1 MMSVMCIT
9 VFTVWL
15 NISMANK
22 FTRVQSKSRYLELVN
37 TLTPLTVLTAAE
49 AKELATAG
57 QELIG
62 TNEELIYKYR
72 DEFLHIQR
80 VAEQGLTSLETLVD
94 NPNELAI
101 VVRGWGFTAT
111 VQDKIR
117 SSIVYRKNLGQQDV
131 VVKLSNILIDW
142 LRPTTP
148 TVDVAYYRQSGN
160 LVALAD
166 SSILLPSYV
175 TEENRLQTIKKSLG
189 IQNNTAYYQPSQQGF
204 SKTGI
209 GQGGQIHIN
218 VLNGVTYY
226 LTNLANGGSGYV
238 VGDVIRFAGS
248 RFGLQGEEVSD
259 DVRITV
265 SSVTRAGGI
274 ITSVTLAGT
283 ARVGRGY
290 TILDLASGT
299 IS

>member
-1 MMSVMCIT
+1 VCASQYLQ
-9 VFTVWL
+9 FGL
-15 NISMANK
+15 NIDMANK
-22 FTRVQSKSRYLELVN
+22 FSRIQSKSRYLELVN
-37 TLTPLTVLTAAE
+37 TLTPLTVLTGAE

-80 VAEQGLTSLETLVD
+80 AAEQGLTSLETLVD
-94 NPNELAI
+94 DPNELAI

-117 SSIVYRKNLGQQDV
+117 SSIVYRRNLGQQDV

-142 LRPTTP
+142 NKPTTP

-160 LVALAD
+160 LVPLAD

-175 TEENRLQTIKKSLG
+175 TEENRLQTIKQSLG
-189 IQNNTAYYQPSQQGF
+189 IQNNTAYYQPSKQGF

-209 GQGGQIHIN
+209 GQGGQIGIN
-218 VLNGVTYY
+218 VFNGVDYY
-226 LTNLANGGSGYV
+226 FAGGIINGGSGYV
-238 VGDVIRFAGS
+238 IGDVIRFAGA
-248 RFGLQGEEVSD
+248 RFGLQGEVVSD

-265 SSVTRAGGI
+265 TSVTKYGGI
-274 ITSVTLAGT
+274 ASVTLAGT
-283 ARVGRGY
+283 GRISRGH
-290 TILDLASGT
+290 TLLDLASGA

>member
-1 MMSVMCIT
+1 
-9 VFTVWL
+9 
-15 NISMANK
+15 MANK
-22 FTRVQSKSRYLELVN
+22 FSRIQSKSRYLELVN
-37 TLTPLTVLTAAE
+37 TITPLTVLTGAE

-80 VAEQGLTSLETLVD
+80 AAEQGLTSLETLVD
-94 NPNELAI
+94 DPNELAI

-117 SSIVYRKNLGQQDV
+117 SSIVYRRNLGQQDV

-142 LRPTTP
+142 NKPTTP

-160 LVALAD
+160 LVPLAD

-175 TEENRLQTIKKSLG
+175 TEENRLQAIKQSLG
-189 IQNNTAYYQPSQQGF
+189 IQNNTAYYQPSKQGF

-209 GQGGQIHIN
+209 GQGGQIQIN
-218 VLNGVTYY
+218 VLNGVAYY
-226 LTNLANGGSGYV
+226 LTNLPNGGSGYV
-238 VGDVIRFAGS
+238 IGDVIRFAGARVGQS
-248 RFGLQGEEVSD
+248 EEVPSD

-265 SSVTRAGGI
+265 TSVTKYGGI
-274 ITSVTLAGT
+274 AGVTLAGT
-283 ARVGRGY
+283 SRITRGN
-290 TILDLASGT
+290 TILDLALGA

>member
-1 MMSVMCIT
+1 
-9 VFTVWL
+9 
-15 NISMANK
+15 MANK
-22 FTRVQSKSRYLELVN
+22 FTRVQSKSRYLELAN

-80 VAEQGLTSLETLVD
+80 AAEQGLTSLETLVD

-160 LVALAD
+160 LVPLAD
-166 SSILLPSYV
+166 STIAIPDL
-175 TEENRLQTIKKSLG
+175 EETRVYAIKQSLG
-189 IQNNTAYYQPSQQGF
+189 IKDNTRYYTEAQKNY
-204 SKTGI
+204 SKTGQGI
-209 GQGGQIHIN
+209 GGRLAITQ
-218 VLNGVTYY
+218 LNGNDYTGG
-226 LTNLANGGSGYV
+226 LLDGGSAYR
-238 VGDVIRFAGS
+238 VGDVIRFSAQSIGVIGQTTDIS
-248 RFGLQGEEVSD
+248 LANEL
-259 DVRITV
+259 RI
-265 SSVTRAGGI
+265 SVTAVDKYGSITGVSLTGRA
-274 ITSVTLAGT
+274 VNN
-283 ARVGRGY
+283 RGY
-290 TILDLASGT
+290 TIIDLGT
-299 IS
+299 GQVS